1 MSASATSADSKAD
14 AAWRPKG
21 NPWLIAVVV
30 TIAAFME
37 VLDTTIVNVAL
48 PHIAGSIGAS
58 YDDATWTLTS
68 YLVANG
74 IVLPIS
80 GFIGRVVGRKRY
92 FIICIAGFVV
102 FSFLCGTA
110 TSLGQIVLYRLFQG
124 FFGGGLQPNQQAII
138 LDTFEPKQR
147 GSAFAVVAIAVIFA
161 PAIGPTLGGILTDS
175 YSWRWIFWINI
186 PIGLIA
192 LFAVAAMVED
202 PPWVKR
208 QKARIIDADWIG
220 IALIAIGIGCLQIF
234 MDRGEDEDWFGSGF
248 IGIMF
253 VAAMV
258 GISGAVVWLTTTD
271 KPVVNLKVF
280 LDRNFALGSLM
291 IGGVGAVLYSGA
303 VLVPQLAQQQLG
315 YTATLAGLILSP
327 GAVAIVVLIPF
338 VTKVLL
344 PNVQTRLI
352 IAFGFVLIGCSYFY
366 SSLIVVPS
374 VNFMTLVYARI
385 FQVLGLAFL
394 FAPVST
400 IAYTTLP
407 RSLNGDASSLFVM
420 LRNIMGSIGIS
431 LATAGITQRSQTH
444 LSYLQPFMTPLYE
457 PYVQLE
463 QRIRGTMTSL
473 GYGATQISRMLPGE
487 INQLLQGQAALLA
500 YRDLFVYCGIAA
512 FCVIP
517 LTFLF
522 TPSKPGGRGGGGGG
536 H

>member
-1 MSASATSADSKAD
+1 MSASAQASAD

-37 VLDTTIVNVAL
+37 ILDTTIVNVSL
-48 PHIAGSIGAS
+48 PHIAGSVSAS

-80 GFIGRVVGRKRY
+80 GFIGRVIGRKRY
-92 FIICIAGFVV
+92 FMICIAGFVV
-102 FSFLCGTA
+102 CSFLCGTA
-110 TSLGQIVLYRLFQG
+110 TSLTQMVLYRLMQG

-138 LDTFEPKQR
+138 LDTFEPKKR
-147 GSAFAVVAIAVIFA
+147 GAAFGVVAIAVIFA

-186 PIGLIA
+186 PIGVAA
-192 LFAVAAMVED
+192 LFAVAALVED

-208 QKARIIDADWIG
+208 DRARFVDTDWIG
-220 IALIAIGIGCLQIF
+220 LSLIAVGVGCLQVM

-248 IGIMF
+248 ITLMAAFAAIGI
-253 VAAMV
+253 
-258 GISGAVVWLTTTD
+258 IGAIVWLTTTK
-271 KPVVNLKVF
+271 KPIVNLKVF
-280 LDRNFALGSLM
+280 KDRNFSVAAVM
-291 IGGVGAVLYSGA
+291 ITGVGAVLYSGA

-315 YTATLAGLILSP
+315 YTATWAGLILSP
-327 GAVAIVVLIPF
+327 GAIVIVALIPF

-352 IAFGFVLIGCSYFY
+352 IAFGFLLIGLSYFY
-366 SSLIVVPS
+366 SSLIVVPD
-374 VNFMTLVYARI
+374 VNFGNLVIARI

-394 FAPVST
+394 FVPVST

-407 RSLNGDASSLFVM
+407 RSLNNDASSLFVM
-420 LRNIMGSIGIS
+420 LRNIAGSIGIS
-431 LATAGITQRSQTH
+431 LATAGVTERTQTH
-444 LSYLQPFMTPLYE
+444 MAYLQRYMTPLWA
-457 PYVQLE
+457 PYKQL
-463 QRIRGTMTSL
+463 QQTLHGAMTSF
-473 GYGATQISRMLPGE
+473 GYISSQISQMIPAQIHE
-487 INQLLQGQAALLA
+487 MFVKQAAMLA

-522 TPSKPGGRGGGGGG
+522 SPSKAGGGGRGGG

>member
-1 MSASATSADSKAD
+1 MSASATTAD
-14 AAWRPKG
+14 AKSDAGWRPKA
-21 NPWLIAVVV
+21 NPWLIAIVV

-37 VLDTTIVNVAL
+37 ILDTTIVNVAL
-48 PHIAGSIGAS
+48 PHIAGSVSAS

-92 FIICIAGFVV
+92 FMICIAGFVV
-102 FSFLCGTA
+102 CSFLCGTA
-110 TSLGQIVLYRLFQG
+110 TSLGQIVIYRLFQG

-138 LDTFEPKQR
+138 LDTFEPKKR

-186 PIGLIA
+186 PVGVFA
-192 LFAVAAMVED
+192 LFAVAALVED
-202 PPWVKR
+202 PPWVLR
-208 QKARIIDADWIG
+208 QNAKLIDADWIG
-220 IALIAIGIGCLQIF
+220 IALIAIGIGSLQVF
-234 MDRGEDEDWFGSGF
+234 MDRGEDEDWFGSGL
-248 IGIMF
+248 ITMMF
-253 VAAMV
+253 VLAMV
-258 GISGAVVWLTTTD
+258 GIAGAVVWLTTTD

-280 LDRNFALGSLM
+280 LDRNFALGALM

-303 VLVPQLAQQQLG
+303 VLVPQLAQQQLN

-338 VTKVLL
+338 VTKVLM

-352 IAFGFVLIGCSYFY
+352 IAFGFLLIGCSYFY
-366 SSLIVVPS
+366 SSLIVVPT
-374 VNFMTLVYARI
+374 VNFGTLVYARI

-407 RSLNGDASSLFVM
+407 RTLNGDASSLFVM
-420 LRNIMGSIGIS
+420 LRNVMGSIGIS
-431 LATAGITQRSQTH
+431 LATAGITQRQQTH
-444 LSYLQPFMTPLYE
+444 LAHLQPYMTPLYQ
-457 PYVQLE
+457 PFVQLE
-463 QRIRGTMTSL
+463 QTVKGTMRSL
-473 GYGATQISRMLPGE
+473 GYGAAQISQLMPQE
-487 INQLLQGQAALLA
+487 INQLFQGQASLLA
-500 YRDLFVYCGIAA
+500 YRDMFVYCGIAA
-512 FCVIP
+512 FCIIP

-522 TPSKPGGRGGGGGG
+522 SPSKAGGGGGGG

>member
-1 MSASATSADSKAD
+1 MSASATATDAKAD
-14 AAWRPKG
+14 AGWRPKS
-21 NPWLIAVVV
+21 NPWLVAVVV

-48 PHIAGSIGAS
+48 PHIAGSIGSS

-80 GFIGRVVGRKRY
+80 GFIGRVIGRKRY
-92 FIICIAGFVV
+92 FMLCIAGFVV

-110 TSLGQIVLYRLFQG
+110 TSLGQIVIYRLFQG
-124 FFGGGLQPNQQAII
+124 FCGGGLQPNQQAII
-138 LDTFEPKQR
+138 LDTFEPKRR

-186 PIGLIA
+186 PIGIFA
-192 LFAVAAMVED
+192 LFAVAALVED
-202 PPWVKR
+202 PPWVMR
-208 QKARIIDADWIG
+208 QKSRLIDADWFG
-220 IALIAIGIGCLQIF
+220 IALIAVGIGCLQIF

-248 IGIMF
+248 IMVMF
-253 VAAMV
+253 TLAVV
-258 GISGAVVWLTTTD
+258 GLAGAVVWLTTTD
-271 KPVVNLKVF
+271 KPVVDLKVF
-280 LDRNFALGSLM
+280 LDRNFALGALM
-291 IGGVGAVLYSGA
+291 ISGVGATLYSGA
-303 VLVPQLAQQQLG
+303 VLVPQLAQSELG
-315 YTATLAGLILSP
+315 YNATLAGLVLSP

-344 PNVQTRLI
+344 PNVQTRFI
-352 IAFGFVLIGCSYFY
+352 IAFGFILIGCSYFY
-366 SSLIVVPS
+366 SSTIVVPT
-374 VNFMTLVYARI
+374 VNFSTLVYARI

-407 RSLNGDASSLFVM
+407 RALNNDASSLFVM
-420 LRNIMGSIGIS
+420 LRNVMGSIGIS
-431 LATAGITQRSQTH
+431 LATAGITQRQQTH
-444 LSYLQPFMTPLYE
+444 LAYLQPFMTPLYE

-463 QRIRGTMTSL
+463 QRIRGAMTSL
-473 GYGATQISRMLPGE
+473 GYGAAQISQMVPGE
-487 INQLLQGQAALLA
+487 IDQLFQGQAALLA
-500 YRDLFVYCGIAA
+500 YRDLFVYCGIAS

-522 TPSKPGGRGGGGGG
+522 SPSKAGGGGGGGG

>member
-1 MSASATSADSKAD
+1 MSATATTADAKSD

-37 VLDTTIVNVAL
+37 ILDTTIVNVSL
-48 PHIAGSIGAS
+48 PHIAGSVSAS

-80 GFIGRVVGRKRY
+80 GFIGRLLGRKRY
-92 FIICIAGFVV
+92 FMICIAGFVV

-110 TSLGQIVLYRLFQG
+110 TSLAQIVIYRLFQG
-124 FFGGGLQPNQQAII
+124 LFGGGLQPNQQSII
-138 LDTFEPKQR
+138 LDTFEPKKR

-186 PIGLIA
+186 PVGIFA

-208 QKARIIDADWIG
+208 DRARIIDTDWIG
-220 IALIAIGIGCLQIF
+220 LSLIALGIGALQVF
-234 MDRGEDEDWFGSGF
+234 MDRGEDADWFSSGF
-248 IGIMF
+248 ITMMF
-253 VAAMV
+253 ALAMV
-258 GISGAVVWLTTTD
+258 GISGAIVWLTTAE

-280 LDRNFALGSLM
+280 LDRNFALGAMM

-303 VLVPQLAQQQLG
+303 VLVPQLAQQQLN

-327 GAVAIVVLIPF
+327 GAIAIVVLIPF
-338 VTKVLL
+338 VTKVLM
-344 PNVQTRLI
+344 PNVQTRFI
-352 IAFGFVLIGCSYFY
+352 IAFGFILIGCSYFY
-366 SSLIVVPS
+366 SSLIVVPT
-374 VNFMTLVYARI
+374 VNFSTLVFARI

-407 RSLNGDASSLFVM
+407 RALNGDASALFVM
-420 LRNIMGSIGIS
+420 LRNVMGSIGIS
-431 LATAGITQRSQTH
+431 LATAGVTQRTQTH
-444 LSYLQPFMTPLYE
+444 LAYLQPFMTPLYE
-457 PYVQLE
+457 PYVRLE
-463 QRIRGTMTSL
+463 QTIKGAMTSL
-473 GYGATQISRMLPGE
+473 GYGAGQISRMLPQE
-487 INQLLQGQAALLA
+487 INQLFQGQAAVLA

-522 TPSKPGGRGGGGGG
+522 SPSKAGGGGGGG

>member
-1 MSASATSADSKAD
+1 MSASATSADAKAD
-14 AAWRPKG
+14 AGWRPKA
-21 NPWLIAVVV
+21 NPWVIAIVV

-37 VLDTTIVNVAL
+37 ILDTTIVNVAL
-48 PHIAGSIGAS
+48 PHIAGSVSAS

-80 GFIGRVVGRKRY
+80 GFIGRIIGRKRY
-92 FIICIAGFVV
+92 FMICIAGFVV
-102 FSFLCGTA
+102 CSFLCGTA
-110 TSLGQIVLYRLFQG
+110 TSLGQIVIYRLFQG
-124 FFGGGLQPNQQAII
+124 LFGGGLQPNQQAII
-138 LDTFEPKQR
+138 LDTFEPKKR

-186 PIGLIA
+186 PVGIGA
-192 LFAVAAMVED
+192 LFAVAALVED
-202 PPWVKR
+202 PPWVLR
-208 QKARIIDADWIG
+208 QKSRLIDADWIG
-220 IALIAIGIGCLQIF
+220 ISLIAIGIGSLQVF

-248 IGIMF
+248 MTMMF
-253 VAAMV
+253 VLAIV
-258 GISGAVVWLTTTD
+258 GIVGAIVWLTTTD

-280 LDRNFALGSLM
+280 LDRNFALGAMM

-303 VLVPQLAQQQLG
+303 VLVPQLAQQQLN

-327 GAVAIVVLIPF
+327 GAIAIVLLIPF

-352 IAFGFVLIGCSYFY
+352 IAFGFLLIGCSYFY
-366 SSLIVVPS
+366 SSLIVVPT
-374 VNFMTLVYARI
+374 VDFGTLVYARI

-407 RSLNGDASSLFVM
+407 RALNGDASALFVM
-420 LRNIMGSIGIS
+420 LRNVMGSIGIS
-431 LATAGITQRSQTH
+431 LATAGITQRQQTH
-444 LSYLQPFMTPLYE
+444 LAYLQPYMTPLYQ

-463 QRIRGTMTSL
+463 QKITGAMTTL
-473 GYGATQISRMLPGE
+473 GYGAAQISRMLPGE
-487 INQLLQGQAALLA
+487 IDQMFQGQAALLA

-522 TPSKPGGRGGGGGG
+522 SPSKAGGGGKGGG